1 VIQQTNAVLRGKYDM
16 HMTAER
22 YISDDADSLRMA
34 ADLSETREF
43 GEAPSDC
50 GRRFFLF
57 GENGMSPNSLSAS
70 RTGVDRCYRNGIY
83 NVYTVRGDD
92 KAAVEI
98 QIRRET
104 WKYSL

>member
-1 VIQQTNAVLRGKYDM
+1 MYAVFGLNRKQ
-16 HMTAER
+16 
-22 YISDDADSLRMA
+22 RMSSIKKRKSCKTFI
-34 ADLSETREF
+34 LIMMNSQCIRVVT
-43 GEAPSDC
+43 
-50 GRRFFLF
+50 FLF

>member
-1 VIQQTNAVLRGKYDM
+1 MKKQIFASLLA
-16 HMTAER
+16 AE
-22 YISDDADSLRMA
+22 
-34 ADLSETREF
+34 LSETREF

-57 GENGMSPNSLSAS
+57 GENGMGPNSLSAS